1 MSPQLEVAKLNLNR
15 LSGDLP
21 HSVLHWGKNPN
32 MTEDGLKLDLLTG
45 NLFSCPPTH
54 GLRAIFGPT
63 LGQDTPLYELDV
75 AGATYQCGTQGWY
88 YPFLE
93 SALATLSLVA
103 AAAYTWHEQRFT
115 NALHGEYW
123 SRRNRRFW
131 ADDDL
136 GAATANAAALGA
148 VIVAVSTIAVVAML
162 PLYVGDRSLSAAPP
176 PPPPL
181 PLVQRTLK
189 SITTNQNRLASVSIT
204 LTTTNRHHCHPD
216 YIPPSGT

>member
-1 MSPQLEVAKLNLNR
+1 MSARTSPLTLPLQTPPPATQNYISGTLPPALGDMSPQLEVAKLNLNR

-32 MTEDGLKLDLLTG
+32 MTEDGLELDLLTG

-93 SALATLSLVA
+93 SALAALSLVA
-103 AAAYTWHEQRFT
+103 TVPCVWREQRFA

-136 GAATANAAALGA
+136 GAATANAVALGA

-162 PLYVGDRSLSAAPP
+162 PLYVGDRRLQHRRRRRRRHRRH
-176 PPPPL
+176 L
-181 PLVQRTLK
+181 FNQR
-189 SITTNQNRLASVSIT
+189 
-204 LTTTNRHHCHPD
+204 
-216 YIPPSGT
+216 